1 MASQDLHLK
10 AQEALVALNAAI
22 KNIRLYPPAS
32 AMVQKSIERVLTF
45 LEGIFES
52 EDELA
57 VAESEKNLLIFGTP
71 LTEKELQKPQV
82 VAFIAT
88 LLDFGIKSLT
98 MKKGVTIE
106 ELEVLFRTLSRK
118 AEDVNA
124 EGGLQAALAGSD
136 LPHIVLDEKVYM
148 AVDGDQPLMADMGI
162 AGDEIGKFIAS
173 GQAASDQEMGELKE
187 LAKDPAWVAN
197 VFSTGIKELH
207 SKGEGTAGP
216 AMAGTLQHLVE
227 TFEALTDKTGQA
239 AISQEVAANV
249 VNQDDETLIPIL
261 AEDYAGKLGK
271 TVFSQILERMPDDQF
286 ERIVLKLKDLATT
299 GDHTASLA
307 YQNLLISEKGQQLNA
322 ALQART
328 ATAPAD
334 QKQKP
339 ALFKTELKDLVQGNA
354 APLDNPDFLTS
365 LPSTATQLIEK
376 GKLETAETIARRL
389 TAGLADAAPE
399 SRSHIY
405 QAIKSISQ
413 KLPQDKRAAL
423 VAKTMGKRLQWVKV
437 ESTLTPEYEEACQE
451 IVQQALSLIE
461 TRRFDQLNVILGI
474 FNAKAAGKQAGDE
487 SIQQHALQIL
497 KTIGNDQTWDL
508 FLNKFTLLEDSL
520 REAAIQTQALL
531 GIAALDRLL
540 DTLQSSEEMSD
551 RVRLVRVITEIGR
564 PAAGAICTH
573 LEQGGPWYYLR
584 NLVALLGKIG
594 GPEEVEVLKPLL
606 GHKDLRIQRE
616 ALNSVYNIG
625 GDRRGPILLNAL
637 PAATD
642 KEKVS
647 LVAMLGAL
655 KFEDA
660 VAPLVKILGSK
671 PSADARTRAQL
682 FEKTCVALGRI
693 GDVRAKPEL
702 EKIVAGKGPLKK
714 SFTPTVQEA
723 AQKALILIEK
733 AATRKPAPAPK
744 AKTTPQAEP
753 APTPPVEPPRPTAEA
768 AAVENRVDE
777 REALIEKHIAA
788 GETEAAVQLIFELI
802 VANAKQKNFK
812 QAEALRDRLYDV
824 DAMALTEIVKAGE
837 IIEQEKAE
845 SIDQDHLDVWP
856 ELYDR
861 LSGEEANALFHAMEE
876 VTYEADQTVY
886 AQGQE
891 NRKLY
896 FITEGSLKLVYRDGE
911 QENLLK
917 TLKKGDLAGHST
929 FFTISMCSTSLVSL
943 STVKMNVLSRDVSDA
958 WEKDFPALKSKLE
971 DYCLKL
977 EKAKDIIKEKG
988 MERRKQERFV
998 VKGKILVQLL
1008 NKKRQPM
1015 GKPFKGDFSDISEG
1029 GLSFFIITS
1038 KRETARMLL
1047 GRRLGMKFLIP
1058 TRAAP
1063 LKTFQQGT
1071 VICVNYHLKNDYSI
1085 HVSFDDELPAGI
1097 AGAIRRLKNI
1107 KAE

>member
-1 MASQDLHLK
+1 MTNQDLHVK

-45 LEGIFES
+45 LEAIFES

-57 VAESEKNLLIFGTP
+57 VSESEKNLLVFGTP
-71 LTEKELQKPQV
+71 LTEKEQQKPQV

-88 LLDFGIKSLT
+88 LLDFGVKSLAI
-98 MKKGVTIE
+98 KKGVATE
-106 ELEVLFRTLSRK
+106 ELEVLFQTLSRK

-124 EGGLQAALAGSD
+124 EGGLQAALADSN

-148 AVDGDQPLMADMGI
+148 AVDGDQTLMADMGI

-173 GQAASDQEMGELKE
+173 GQAASDTEMEQLKE
-187 LAKDPAWVAN
+187 LAQDPAWVAN
-197 VFSTGIKELH
+197 VFSTGIKKLH
-207 SKGEGTAGP
+207 GKGDGAGGS
-216 AMAGTLQHLVE
+216 AMAGTLQHLVD
-227 TFEALTDKTGQA
+227 TFESLTDKTGRTA
-239 AISQEVAANV
+239 VSQEVAATV
-249 VNQDDETLIPIL
+249 VAQDDETLIPIL
-261 AEDYAGKLGK
+261 AEDYAGQLGK
-271 TVFSQILERMPDDQF
+271 TLFGQILERMPDDQF

-299 GDHTASLA
+299 GDRTASLA
-307 YQNLLISEKGQQLNA
+307 YQNLLISEKGQQLSAN
-322 ALQART
+322 LQTRAQ
-328 ATAPAD
+328 AKPAD
-334 QKQKP
+334 QRQK
-339 ALFKTELKDLVQGNA
+339 LVQFKAGLKDLVQGKA
-354 APLDNPDFLTS
+354 APLDDSDFLTS

-376 GKLETAETIARRL
+376 GKLETAETIAIRL
-389 TAGLADAAPE
+389 TAGLAEAAPE
-399 SRSHIY
+399 SRSQIY
-405 QAIKSISQ
+405 QTIKSISQ
-413 KLPQDKRAAL
+413 KLPEDKQAAL
-423 VAKTMGKRLQWVKV
+423 AAKTMGNQLQWVKV
-437 ESTLTPEYEEACQE
+437 QSTLTPEYEETCQE
-451 IVQQALSLIE
+451 ITQQSLRLIK
-461 TRRFDQLNVILGI
+461 TRRFDQLNVVLGV
-474 FNAKAAGKQAGDE
+474 FSAKAAGQQAGAE
-487 SIQQHALQIL
+487 SMQQHALQIL
-497 KTIGNDQTWDL
+497 EAVGNDETWDL
-508 FLNKFTLLEDSL
+508 FLNKFAQLEENQ
-520 REAAIQTQALL
+520 RESAIQTQALL

-540 DTLQSSEEMSD
+540 DTLHSSEEMSD

-564 PAAGAICTH
+564 PAAGTICAH
-573 LEQGGPWYYLR
+573 IEQGGPWYYLR
-584 NLVALLGKIG
+584 NLAALLGKIG
-594 GPEEVEVLKPLL
+594 GPDEVAILEPLL

-625 GDRRGPILLNAL
+625 GDRRGPLLLNAL
-637 PAATD
+637 KNASD

-660 VAPLVKILGSK
+660 VAPLVEILGSR

-693 GDVRAKPEL
+693 GDARAKPEL
-702 EKIVAGKGPLKK
+702 EKIVQGEGPLKK
-714 SFTPTVQEA
+714 IFTPTVQEA

-733 AATRKPAPAPK
+733 DASRKPAPAPK
-744 AKTTPQAEP
+744 PKTAPPAEP
-753 APTPPVEPPRPTAEA
+753 APAPPAEA
-768 AAVENRVDE
+768 PQPAAEAVAADSGVDE
-777 REALIEKHIAA
+777 REALIEKHVTA
-788 GETEAAVQLIFELI
+788 GETEAAVKLIFELI
-802 VANAKQKNFK
+802 VANAKRKNFK
-812 QAEALRDRLYDV
+812 KAEALRDRLYDV

-856 ELYDR
+856 DLYER
-861 LSGEEANALFHAMEE
+861 LSSEEANALYHALEA
-876 VTYEADQTVY
+876 VTYEADQTVF
-886 AQGQE
+886 AQGRE
-891 NRKLY
+891 NRDLY
-896 FITEGSLKLVYRDGE
+896 FITEGSLKLVYQDDE
-911 QENLLK
+911 QETLLK
-917 TLKKGDLAGHST
+917 TLEKGDLAGHAT
-929 FFTISMCSTSLVSL
+929 FFTISMCSTSLIAL
-943 STVKMNVLSRDVSDA
+943 STAKMNVLSRDVLDE

-971 DYCLKL
+971 DYCLTL

-988 MERRKQERFV
+988 MERRKQERFS

-1107 KAE
+1107 KSE